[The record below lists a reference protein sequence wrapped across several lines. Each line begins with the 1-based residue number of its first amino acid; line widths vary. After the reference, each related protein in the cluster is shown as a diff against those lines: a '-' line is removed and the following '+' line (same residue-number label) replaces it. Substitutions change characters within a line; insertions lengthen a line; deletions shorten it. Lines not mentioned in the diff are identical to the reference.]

1 MLPEPVAGGTKVT
14 IHHTKVPDQL
24 RKHRGAGRQN
34 NYFQLLRRYF
44 GG

>member
-1 MLPEPVAGGTKVT
+1 MLPEQVAGGTKVT

-24 RKHRGAGRQN
+24 GRQRDAGRQD
-34 NYFQLLRRYF
+34 NYFQPMRRYF